1 MDFIDKIRKG
11 APDIFLTATIDLAL
25 FPTKTEILHE
35 AFRAMSVGAD
45 QIYTARGPHIVEMLS
60 KEDIPVMCHLGL
72 VPRKSSWR
80 GGLRAIGKNAE
91 EAYKLYNDFKFYANS
106 EPELIND
113 FVILYDIEI
122 NMIHEP
128 DKQIGFDK
136 FKRRLLRLKESFE
149 NSNYVL
155 NFVLTNSS
163 MYKDILE
170 DEEGNFYVY
179 KLVSDS
185 NDSYKSTKIM
195 ILKGKSYNKNL
206 ETLDADIKDLKGP
219 PWVVKS
225 QIHAGGR
232 GAGYFKNSFND
243 KGGVQVVFDKDKVSS
258 VAQSMM
264 GNVLVTKQ
272 TGEIGKKVNRI
283 FIEEGCD
290 IDREFYLS
298 LLVDR
303 NNSKVMMM
311 ISAAGGMDI
320 EEVAITNPEK
330 IINVHFT
337 TYKDISL
344 DDSLLK
350 KLDITKNQLD
360 ELTSII
366 NKLLNA
372 FTSIDASTIE
382 INPLVLNNQGSFVV
396 LDAKISL
403 DDNALFRH
411 PELAELK
418 DLTEED
424 PLELQAAEHD
434 MNYVKLDGSI
444 GCMVNGAGLAMATMD
459 IIKQFGEE
467 PANFLDLGGTA
478 NKDRVIMGF
487 KTIQSD
493 PNVKSILINIF
504 GGIIHCDMIANGI
517 VEAVKELDFKLP
529 LVVRFQGTNAK
540 EGKDMI
546 NNSDLGLISIDDF
559 TEAAKKVVEL
569 AKG

>member
-1 MDFIDKIRKG
+1 MNIHEYQAK
-11 APDIFLTATIDLAL
+11 
-25 FPTKTEILHE
+25 EILKN
-35 AFRAMSVGAD
+35 FG
-45 QIYTARGPHIVEMLS
+45 L
-60 KEDIPVMCHLGL
+60 PVL
-72 VPRKSSWR
+72 
-80 GGLRAIGKNAE
+80 
-91 EAYKLYNDFKFYANS
+91 
-106 EPELIND
+106 
-113 FVILYDIEI
+113 
-122 NMIHEP
+122 
-128 DKQIGFDK
+128 Q
-136 FKRRLLRLKESFE
+136 
-149 NSNYVL
+149 
-155 NFVLTNSS
+155 
-163 MYKDILE
+163 
-170 DEEGNFYVY
+170 
-179 KLVSDS
+179 
-185 NDSYKSTKIM
+185 
-195 ILKGKSYNKNL
+195 GKSYSKNL
-206 ETLDADIKDLKGP
+206 DTLPADIEDLNGP

-232 GAGYFKNSFND
+232 GAGHFKNSFND
-243 KGGVQVVFDKDKVSS
+243 KGGVQVVFEKKDVPFI
-258 VAQSMM
+258 AQSMM

-272 TGEIGKKVNRI
+272 TGEAGKIVNRI

-303 NNSKVMMM
+303 NNSKIMMM
-311 ISAAGGMDI
+311 ISSAGGMDI
-320 EEVAITNPEK
+320 EEVAVTNPEQ
-330 IINVHFT
+330 IINIHFT
-337 TYKDISL
+337 TYKDVSL
-344 DDSLLK
+344 DESLLT
-350 KLDITKNQLD
+350 KLNITKNQLD
-360 ELTSII
+360 DLTSII
-366 NKLLNA
+366 NKLLNT

-382 INPLVLNNQGSFVV
+382 INPLVLNKQGGFVV

-411 PELAELK
+411 PELVELK

-487 KTIQSD
+487 KIIQSD

-529 LVVRFQGTNAK
+529 LVVRFQGTNSS
-540 EGKDMI
+540 EGRDVI
-546 NNSDLGLISIDDF
+546 NNSDLRLISIDDF
-559 TEAAKKVVEL
+559 TGAAKKVVDL

>member
-1 MDFIDKIRKG
+1 MNIHEYQAK
-11 APDIFLTATIDLAL
+11 
-25 FPTKTEILHE
+25 EILKNY
-35 AFRAMSVGAD
+35 G
-45 QIYTARGPHIVEMLS
+45 L
-60 KEDIPVMCHLGL
+60 PV
-72 VPRKSSWR
+72 
-80 GGLRAIGKNAE
+80 
-91 EAYKLYNDFKFYANS
+91 
-106 EPELIND
+106 
-113 FVILYDIEI
+113 
-122 NMIHEP
+122 
-128 DKQIGFDK
+128 
-136 FKRRLLRLKESFE
+136 
-149 NSNYVL
+149 
-155 NFVLTNSS
+155 
-163 MYKDILE
+163 
-170 DEEGNFYVY
+170 
-179 KLVSDS
+179 
-185 NDSYKSTKIM
+185 
-195 ILKGKSYNKNL
+195 LKGKSYNNNL

-232 GAGYFKNSFND
+232 GAGHFKNSFNN
-243 KGGVQVVFDKDKVSS
+243 KGGVQVVFEQNEVSS
-258 VAQSMM
+258 IAQSMM
-264 GNVLVTKQ
+264 GNILITKQ
-272 TGEIGKKVNRI
+272 TGEKGKMVNRI

-290 IDREFYLS
+290 IEREFYLS

-303 NNSKVMMM
+303 NNSKIMMM

-320 EEVAITNPEK
+320 EEVALKNPEK
-330 IINVHFT
+330 IINIHFIK
-337 TYKDISL
+337 YKNISL
-344 DDSLLK
+344 DESLMM
-350 KLDITKNQLD
+350 KLEINKNQLE
-360 ELTSII
+360 ELTSIV

-382 INPLVLNNQGSFVV
+382 INPLVLNKKGSFVV

-403 DDNALFRH
+403 DDNAIFRH
-411 PELAELK
+411 PEFADLK

-540 EGKDMI
+540 EGRDVI
-546 NNSDLGLISIDDF
+546 NNSNLGLVSIDDF

>member
-1 MDFIDKIRKG
+1 MNIHEYQAK
-11 APDIFLTATIDLAL
+11 
-25 FPTKTEILHE
+25 EILKN
-35 AFRAMSVGAD
+35 
-45 QIYTARGPHIVEMLS
+45 Y
-60 KEDIPVMCHLGL
+60 GL
-72 VPRKSSWR
+72 P
-80 GGLRAIGKNAE
+80 
-91 EAYKLYNDFKFYANS
+91 
-106 EPELIND
+106 
-113 FVILYDIEI
+113 
-122 NMIHEP
+122 
-128 DKQIGFDK
+128 
-136 FKRRLLRLKESFE
+136 
-149 NSNYVL
+149 
-155 NFVLTNSS
+155 
-163 MYKDILE
+163 
-170 DEEGNFYVY
+170 
-179 KLVSDS
+179 
-185 NDSYKSTKIM
+185 

-206 ETLDADIKDLKGP
+206 ETLDTDIKDLKGP

-232 GAGYFKNSFND
+232 GAGHFKNSFND
-243 KGGVQVVFDKDKVSS
+243 KGGVQVVFDKDDVSS

-272 TGEIGKKVNRI
+272 TGEIGKTVNRI

-303 NNSKVMMM
+303 NTSKVMMM

-344 DDSLLK
+344 DDSLLT

-360 ELTSII
+360 ELASII

-540 EGKDMI
+540 EGKDKI

>member
-1 MDFIDKIRKG
+1 MNIHEYQAK
-11 APDIFLTATIDLAL
+11 
-25 FPTKTEILHE
+25 EILKNY
-35 AFRAMSVGAD
+35 G
-45 QIYTARGPHIVEMLS
+45 L
-60 KEDIPVMCHLGL
+60 PV
-72 VPRKSSWR
+72 
-80 GGLRAIGKNAE
+80 
-91 EAYKLYNDFKFYANS
+91 
-106 EPELIND
+106 
-113 FVILYDIEI
+113 
-122 NMIHEP
+122 
-128 DKQIGFDK
+128 
-136 FKRRLLRLKESFE
+136 
-149 NSNYVL
+149 
-155 NFVLTNSS
+155 
-163 MYKDILE
+163 
-170 DEEGNFYVY
+170 
-179 KLVSDS
+179 
-185 NDSYKSTKIM
+185 
-195 ILKGKSYNKNL
+195 LKGKSYNKNL

-232 GAGYFKNSFND
+232 GAGHFKNSFND

-258 VAQSMM
+258 VAKSMM

-272 TGEIGKKVNRI
+272 TGEIGKTVNRI

-320 EEVAITNPEK
+320 EDVAVTNPEK
-330 IINVHFT
+330 IINIHFT

-344 DDSLLK
+344 DESLMT
-350 KLDITKNQLD
+350 KLEINKNQLK

-366 NKLLNA
+366 NKLVNA

-382 INPLVLNNQGSFVV
+382 INPLVLNKQGSFVV

-411 PELAELK
+411 PELADLK

-493 PNVKSILINIF
+493 PNVQSILINIF

-540 EGKDMI
+540 EGRDVI
-546 NNSDLGLISIDDF
+546 NNSNLGLVSIDDF
-559 TEAAKKVVEL
+559 TEAAQKVVEL

>member
-1 MDFIDKIRKG
+1 MNIHEYQAK
-11 APDIFLTATIDLAL
+11 
-25 FPTKTEILHE
+25 EILKNY
-35 AFRAMSVGAD
+35 G
-45 QIYTARGPHIVEMLS
+45 L
-60 KEDIPVMCHLGL
+60 PV
-72 VPRKSSWR
+72 
-80 GGLRAIGKNAE
+80 
-91 EAYKLYNDFKFYANS
+91 
-106 EPELIND
+106 
-113 FVILYDIEI
+113 
-122 NMIHEP
+122 
-128 DKQIGFDK
+128 
-136 FKRRLLRLKESFE
+136 
-149 NSNYVL
+149 
-155 NFVLTNSS
+155 
-163 MYKDILE
+163 
-170 DEEGNFYVY
+170 
-179 KLVSDS
+179 
-185 NDSYKSTKIM
+185 
-195 ILKGKSYNKNL
+195 LKGKSYNKNL

-232 GAGYFKNSFND
+232 GAGHFKNSFND
-243 KGGVQVVFDKDKVSS
+243 KGGVQVIFDKDNVSS
-258 VAQSMM
+258 VAKSMM

-272 TGEIGKKVNRI
+272 TGEIGKTVNRI
-283 FIEEGCD
+283 FTEEGCD

-303 NNSKVMMM
+303 NTSKVMMM

-337 TYKDISL
+337 KYTDISL
-344 DDSLLK
+344 DDSLLT

-382 INPLVLNNQGSFVV
+382 INPLVLNNQGSFVI

-411 PELAELK
+411 PELLDLK

-517 VEAVKELDFKLP
+517 VDAVKELDFKLP

-540 EGKDMI
+540 EGKDKI

>member
-1 MDFIDKIRKG
+1 MNIHEYQAK
-11 APDIFLTATIDLAL
+11 
-25 FPTKTEILHE
+25 EILKNY
-35 AFRAMSVGAD
+35 G
-45 QIYTARGPHIVEMLS
+45 L
-60 KEDIPVMCHLGL
+60 PV
-72 VPRKSSWR
+72 
-80 GGLRAIGKNAE
+80 
-91 EAYKLYNDFKFYANS
+91 
-106 EPELIND
+106 
-113 FVILYDIEI
+113 
-122 NMIHEP
+122 
-128 DKQIGFDK
+128 
-136 FKRRLLRLKESFE
+136 
-149 NSNYVL
+149 
-155 NFVLTNSS
+155 
-163 MYKDILE
+163 
-170 DEEGNFYVY
+170 
-179 KLVSDS
+179 
-185 NDSYKSTKIM
+185 
-195 ILKGKSYNKNL
+195 LKGKSYNKNL
-206 ETLDADIKDLKGP
+206 ETIAADIEDLKGP

-232 GAGYFKNSFND
+232 GAGHFKSSFND
-243 KGGVQVVFDKDKVSS
+243 KGGVQVIFDKDNVSS

-272 TGEIGKKVNRI
+272 TGEIGKTVNRI

-303 NNSKVMMM
+303 NTSKVMMM

-320 EEVAITNPEK
+320 EEIAITSPEK

-344 DDSLLK
+344 DDSLLT
-350 KLDITKNQLD
+350 KLDITKKQLD

-372 FTSIDASTIE
+372 FTSVDASTIE
-382 INPLVLNNQGSFVV
+382 INPLVLNKQGSFVI

-411 PELAELK
+411 PELLDLK
-418 DLTEED
+418 DLSEED

-504 GGIIHCDMIANGI
+504 GGIIHCDMIASGI
-517 VEAVKELDFKLP
+517 VDAVKELDFKLP

-540 EGKDMI
+540 EGKDKI

>member
-1 MDFIDKIRKG
+1 MNIHEYQAK
-11 APDIFLTATIDLAL
+11 
-25 FPTKTEILHE
+25 EILKN
-35 AFRAMSVGAD
+35 FG
-45 QIYTARGPHIVEMLS
+45 L
-60 KEDIPVMCHLGL
+60 PVL
-72 VPRKSSWR
+72 
-80 GGLRAIGKNAE
+80 
-91 EAYKLYNDFKFYANS
+91 
-106 EPELIND
+106 
-113 FVILYDIEI
+113 
-122 NMIHEP
+122 
-128 DKQIGFDK
+128 Q
-136 FKRRLLRLKESFE
+136 
-149 NSNYVL
+149 
-155 NFVLTNSS
+155 
-163 MYKDILE
+163 
-170 DEEGNFYVY
+170 
-179 KLVSDS
+179 
-185 NDSYKSTKIM
+185 
-195 ILKGKSYNKNL
+195 GKSYSKNL
-206 ETLDADIKDLKGP
+206 DTLHADIEDLNGP

-232 GAGYFKNSFND
+232 GAGHFKNSFND
-243 KGGVQVVFDKDKVSS
+243 KGGVQVVFEKKDVPSI
-258 VAQSMM
+258 AQSMM

-272 TGEIGKKVNRI
+272 TGEAGKIVNRI

-303 NNSKVMMM
+303 NNSKIMMM
-311 ISAAGGMDI
+311 ISSAGGMDI
-320 EEVAITNPEK
+320 EEVAVTNPEQ
-330 IINVHFT
+330 IINIHFT
-337 TYKDISL
+337 IYKDVSL
-344 DDSLLK
+344 DESLLT

-360 ELTSII
+360 DLTSII
-366 NKLLNA
+366 NKLLNI
-372 FTSIDASTIE
+372 FISIDASTIE
-382 INPLVLNNQGSFVV
+382 INPLVLNKQGGFVV

-487 KTIQSD
+487 KIIQSD

-529 LVVRFQGTNAK
+529 LVVRFQGTNSS
-540 EGKDMI
+540 EGRDVI
-546 NNSDLGLISIDDF
+546 NNSDLKLISIDDF
-559 TEAAKKVVEL
+559 TEAAKKVVDL

>member
-1 MDFIDKIRKG
+1 MNIHEYQAK
-11 APDIFLTATIDLAL
+11 
-25 FPTKTEILHE
+25 EILKNY
-35 AFRAMSVGAD
+35 G
-45 QIYTARGPHIVEMLS
+45 L
-60 KEDIPVMCHLGL
+60 PV
-72 VPRKSSWR
+72 
-80 GGLRAIGKNAE
+80 
-91 EAYKLYNDFKFYANS
+91 
-106 EPELIND
+106 
-113 FVILYDIEI
+113 
-122 NMIHEP
+122 
-128 DKQIGFDK
+128 
-136 FKRRLLRLKESFE
+136 
-149 NSNYVL
+149 
-155 NFVLTNSS
+155 
-163 MYKDILE
+163 
-170 DEEGNFYVY
+170 
-179 KLVSDS
+179 
-185 NDSYKSTKIM
+185 
-195 ILKGKSYNKNL
+195 LKGKSYNKNL

-232 GAGYFKNSFND
+232 GAGHFKNSFND
-243 KGGVQVVFDKDKVSS
+243 KGGVQVIFDKDNVSS
-258 VAQSMM
+258 VAKSMM

-272 TGEIGKKVNRI
+272 TGEIGKTVNRI

-303 NNSKVMMM
+303 NTSKVMMM

-337 TYKDISL
+337 KYTDISL
-344 DDSLLK
+344 DDSLLT
-350 KLDITKNQLD
+350 KLDLTKNQLD

-382 INPLVLNNQGSFVV
+382 INPLVLNKQGSFVI

-411 PELAELK
+411 PKLLDLK

-517 VEAVKELDFKLP
+517 VDAVKELDFKLP

-540 EGKDMI
+540 EGKDKI

>member
-1 MDFIDKIRKG
+1 MNIHEYQAK
-11 APDIFLTATIDLAL
+11 
-25 FPTKTEILHE
+25 EILKNY
-35 AFRAMSVGAD
+35 G
-45 QIYTARGPHIVEMLS
+45 L
-60 KEDIPVMCHLGL
+60 PV
-72 VPRKSSWR
+72 
-80 GGLRAIGKNAE
+80 
-91 EAYKLYNDFKFYANS
+91 
-106 EPELIND
+106 
-113 FVILYDIEI
+113 
-122 NMIHEP
+122 
-128 DKQIGFDK
+128 
-136 FKRRLLRLKESFE
+136 
-149 NSNYVL
+149 
-155 NFVLTNSS
+155 
-163 MYKDILE
+163 
-170 DEEGNFYVY
+170 
-179 KLVSDS
+179 
-185 NDSYKSTKIM
+185 
-195 ILKGKSYNKNL
+195 LKGKSYNKNL

-232 GAGYFKNSFND
+232 GAGHFKNSFND
-243 KGGVQVVFDKDKVSS
+243 KGGVQVIFDKDNVSS
-258 VAQSMM
+258 VAKSMM

-272 TGEIGKKVNRI
+272 TGVIGKTVNRI

-303 NNSKVMMM
+303 NTSKVMMM

-337 TYKDISL
+337 KYTDISL
-344 DDSLLK
+344 DDSLLT

-382 INPLVLNNQGSFVV
+382 INPLVLNKQGSFVI

-411 PELAELK
+411 PELLDLK

-517 VEAVKELDFKLP
+517 VDAVKELDFKLP

-540 EGKDMI
+540 EGKDKI

>member
-1 MDFIDKIRKG
+1 MNIHEYQAK
-11 APDIFLTATIDLAL
+11 
-25 FPTKTEILHE
+25 EILKNY
-35 AFRAMSVGAD
+35 G
-45 QIYTARGPHIVEMLS
+45 L
-60 KEDIPVMCHLGL
+60 PV
-72 VPRKSSWR
+72 
-80 GGLRAIGKNAE
+80 
-91 EAYKLYNDFKFYANS
+91 
-106 EPELIND
+106 
-113 FVILYDIEI
+113 
-122 NMIHEP
+122 
-128 DKQIGFDK
+128 
-136 FKRRLLRLKESFE
+136 
-149 NSNYVL
+149 
-155 NFVLTNSS
+155 
-163 MYKDILE
+163 
-170 DEEGNFYVY
+170 
-179 KLVSDS
+179 
-185 NDSYKSTKIM
+185 
-195 ILKGKSYNKNL
+195 LKGKPYNKNL
-206 ETLDADIKDLKGP
+206 ERLDTDIKDLKGP

-232 GAGYFKNSFND
+232 GAGHFKNSFND
-243 KGGVQVVFDKDKVSS
+243 KGGVQVIFDKENISS
-258 VAQSMM
+258 VAKSMM

-272 TGEIGKKVNRI
+272 TGEIGKTVNRI

-303 NNSKVMMM
+303 NTSKVMMM

-344 DDSLLK
+344 DDSLLT

-382 INPLVLNNQGSFVV
+382 INPLVLNKQGSFVI

-411 PELAELK
+411 PELLDLK

-504 GGIIHCDMIANGI
+504 GGIIHCDMIAKGI
-517 VEAVKELDFKLP
+517 VDAVKELDFKLP
-529 LVVRFQGTNAK
+529 LVVLFQGTNAK
-540 EGKDMI
+540 EGKDKI

>member
-1 MDFIDKIRKG
+1 MNIHEYQAK
-11 APDIFLTATIDLAL
+11 
-25 FPTKTEILHE
+25 EILKN
-35 AFRAMSVGAD
+35 FG
-45 QIYTARGPHIVEMLS
+45 L
-60 KEDIPVMCHLGL
+60 PVL
-72 VPRKSSWR
+72 
-80 GGLRAIGKNAE
+80 
-91 EAYKLYNDFKFYANS
+91 
-106 EPELIND
+106 
-113 FVILYDIEI
+113 
-122 NMIHEP
+122 
-128 DKQIGFDK
+128 Q
-136 FKRRLLRLKESFE
+136 
-149 NSNYVL
+149 
-155 NFVLTNSS
+155 
-163 MYKDILE
+163 
-170 DEEGNFYVY
+170 
-179 KLVSDS
+179 
-185 NDSYKSTKIM
+185 
-195 ILKGKSYNKNL
+195 GKSYSKNL
-206 ETLDADIKDLKGP
+206 DTLHADIEDLNGP

-232 GAGYFKNSFND
+232 GAGHFKNSFND
-243 KGGVQVVFDKDKVSS
+243 KGGVQVVFEKKDVPFI
-258 VAQSMM
+258 AQSMM
-264 GNVLVTKQ
+264 GNVLITKQ
-272 TGEIGKKVNRI
+272 TGEVGKIVNRI

-303 NNSKVMMM
+303 NNSKIMMM

-320 EEVAITNPEK
+320 EEVAVTNPEK
-330 IINVHFT
+330 IINIHFT
-337 TYKDISL
+337 TYKDVSL
-344 DDSLLK
+344 DESLLT

-360 ELTSII
+360 DLTSII
-366 NKLLNA
+366 NKLLNI
-372 FTSIDASTIE
+372 FTSIDASAIE
-382 INPLVLNNQGSFVV
+382 INPLVLNKQGGFVV

-411 PELAELK
+411 PELVELK

>member
-1 MDFIDKIRKG
+1 MNIHEYQAK
-11 APDIFLTATIDLAL
+11 
-25 FPTKTEILHE
+25 EILKNY
-35 AFRAMSVGAD
+35 G
-45 QIYTARGPHIVEMLS
+45 L
-60 KEDIPVMCHLGL
+60 PV
-72 VPRKSSWR
+72 
-80 GGLRAIGKNAE
+80 
-91 EAYKLYNDFKFYANS
+91 
-106 EPELIND
+106 
-113 FVILYDIEI
+113 
-122 NMIHEP
+122 
-128 DKQIGFDK
+128 
-136 FKRRLLRLKESFE
+136 
-149 NSNYVL
+149 
-155 NFVLTNSS
+155 
-163 MYKDILE
+163 
-170 DEEGNFYVY
+170 
-179 KLVSDS
+179 
-185 NDSYKSTKIM
+185 
-195 ILKGKSYNKNL
+195 LKGKSYNKNL

-243 KGGVQVVFDKDKVSS
+243 KGGVQVVFDADKVSS

-303 NNSKVMMM
+303 NNSKIMMM

-546 NNSDLGLISIDDF
+546 NNSNLGLISLDDF

>member
-1 MDFIDKIRKG
+1 MNIHEYQAK
-11 APDIFLTATIDLAL
+11 
-25 FPTKTEILHE
+25 EILKNY
-35 AFRAMSVGAD
+35 G
-45 QIYTARGPHIVEMLS
+45 L
-60 KEDIPVMCHLGL
+60 PV
-72 VPRKSSWR
+72 
-80 GGLRAIGKNAE
+80 
-91 EAYKLYNDFKFYANS
+91 
-106 EPELIND
+106 
-113 FVILYDIEI
+113 
-122 NMIHEP
+122 
-128 DKQIGFDK
+128 
-136 FKRRLLRLKESFE
+136 
-149 NSNYVL
+149 
-155 NFVLTNSS
+155 
-163 MYKDILE
+163 
-170 DEEGNFYVY
+170 
-179 KLVSDS
+179 
-185 NDSYKSTKIM
+185 
-195 ILKGKSYNKNL
+195 LKGKSYNKNL

-303 NNSKVMMM
+303 NNSKIMMM

>member
-1 MDFIDKIRKG
+1 MNIHEYQAK
-11 APDIFLTATIDLAL
+11 
-25 FPTKTEILHE
+25 EILKNY
-35 AFRAMSVGAD
+35 G
-45 QIYTARGPHIVEMLS
+45 L
-60 KEDIPVMCHLGL
+60 PV
-72 VPRKSSWR
+72 
-80 GGLRAIGKNAE
+80 
-91 EAYKLYNDFKFYANS
+91 
-106 EPELIND
+106 
-113 FVILYDIEI
+113 
-122 NMIHEP
+122 
-128 DKQIGFDK
+128 
-136 FKRRLLRLKESFE
+136 
-149 NSNYVL
+149 
-155 NFVLTNSS
+155 
-163 MYKDILE
+163 
-170 DEEGNFYVY
+170 
-179 KLVSDS
+179 
-185 NDSYKSTKIM
+185 
-195 ILKGKSYNKNL
+195 LKGKSYNKNL

-232 GAGYFKNSFND
+232 GAGHFKNSFND
-243 KGGVQVVFDKDKVSS
+243 KGGVQVIFDKDNVSS
-258 VAQSMM
+258 VAKSMM

-272 TGEIGKKVNRI
+272 TGEIGKTVNRI

-303 NNSKVMMM
+303 NTSKVMMM

-337 TYKDISL
+337 KYTDISL
-344 DDSLLK
+344 DDSLLT

-382 INPLVLNNQGSFVV
+382 INPLVLNKQGNFVI

-411 PELAELK
+411 PELLDLK

-517 VEAVKELDFKLP
+517 VDAVKELDFKLP

-540 EGKDMI
+540 EGKDKI